1 VPVSA
6 APAPRQ
12 ATFDELGR
20 PLREVTFVVV
30 DLETTGTGP
39 DVAEI
44 TEIGAV
50 KVRGGEVL
58 GEFATLVRPAAA
70 IPPFVAVLTGIT
82 DLMVASAPPISA
94 ALPAFLEFSRG
105 AVLVAHNAPF
115 DLGFLRAAC
124 ERGGFAVP
132 SWEHLDTARI
142 ARRVLTR
149 DEAPD
154 CKLSTLA
161 RLFRSPTEPCH
172 RALADAR
179 ATVVVLHSLLER
191 VGGLGVHTLE
201 ELRDFSVRVSEQQRR
216 KRHLA
221 DGLPT
226 GAGVYVFRDA
236 AGRPLYVGTSASVR
250 ARVRTYFTS
259 SEQRGRMAE
268 MIAIADRVDAI
279 ACAHTLEAQ
288 VRELRLIAEHKP
300 PYNRRSRFPE
310 RASYLKLTVE
320 PFPRLS
326 TVRAVRN
333 DGATYLGPF
342 GAARSAE
349 LAAAALHD
357 ALPLRRCG
365 GRLPSQPAGTACALA
380 DLGRCGAPC
389 DGRESEQQYARH
401 VAAADRAIRADP
413 ARVVDAT
420 RLRIARLVTEQRF
433 EEAAAARDRIAAFLR
448 ASARL
453 QRLSAITRWAELTAA
468 APTPAG
474 GWDLAVVRW
483 GRLAAAS
490 SVPPGIDPRP
500 WVDAARASAETVR
513 PGPGPTPA
521 ASAEETECVL
531 RWLDGPGTRLV
542 TLSEPNGR
550 PLPVASRAD
559 GGTVGGSAVGDS
571 AVDGGAGG
579 WCSPSSG
586 AARELWAHG
595 WAPRTSAVR

>member
-1 VPVSA
+1 MGI
-6 APAPRQ
+6 PRQ

-20 PLREVTFVVV
+20 PLRDVTFVIV

-50 KVRGGEVL
+50 KVRGGEVV

-82 DLMVASAPPISA
+82 DTMVATAPTISA

-124 ERGGFAVP
+124 ERGGFPVP
-132 SWEHLDTARI
+132 AWEHLDTARI

-149 DEAPD
+149 DEAPN
-154 CKLSTLA
+154 CRLSTLA
-161 RLFRSPTEPCH
+161 RLFHSPTEPCH

-179 ATVVVLHSLLER
+179 ATVVVLHSLFER

-201 ELRDFSVRVSEQQRR
+201 ELRDFSVRVSDQQRR

-221 DGLPT
+221 DDLPT
-226 GAGVYVFRDA
+226 GPGVYVFRDDS
-236 AGRPLYVGTSASVR
+236 GRPLYVGTSSSVR
-250 ARVRTYFTS
+250 ARVRTYFTA

-268 MIAIADRVDAI
+268 MIAIAARVDAI
-279 ACAHTLEAQ
+279 ACAHQLEAQ

-310 RASYLKLTVE
+310 RAHYLKLTDE

-326 TVRAVRN
+326 TVRVVRD
-333 DGATYLGPF
+333 DGGTYLGPF
-342 GAARSAE
+342 GTTRSAD

-365 GRLPSQPAGTACALA
+365 GRLPVRPSGTACALVE
-380 DLGRCGAPC
+380 LGRCGAPC
-389 DGRESEQQYARH
+389 DGRESAPAYARH
-401 VAAADRAIRADP
+401 VAAAGQAITSNP
-413 ARVVDAT
+413 ARVVDAA
-420 RLRIARLVTEQRF
+420 RARIERLVRAERF
-433 EEAAAARDRIAAFLR
+433 EEAAIVRDRTAAFLR
-448 ASARL
+448 ASARR
-453 QRLSAITRWAELTAA
+453 QRLSAITRFAELTAA
-468 APTPAG
+468 SPTAAG

-490 SVPPGIDPRP
+490 RVPPGVDPRP

-531 RWLDGPGTRLV
+531 RWLGGDGTRLV
-542 TLSEPNGR
+542 TLDGIEQP
-550 PLPVASRAD
+550 AD
-559 GGTVGGSAVGDS
+559 GDGRDTGAVS
-571 AVDGGAGG
+571 SGAGSG
-579 WCSPSSG
+579 WCLPAAG
-586 AARELWAHG
+586 AARELWAND
-595 WAPRTSAVR
+595 WSERSASAG